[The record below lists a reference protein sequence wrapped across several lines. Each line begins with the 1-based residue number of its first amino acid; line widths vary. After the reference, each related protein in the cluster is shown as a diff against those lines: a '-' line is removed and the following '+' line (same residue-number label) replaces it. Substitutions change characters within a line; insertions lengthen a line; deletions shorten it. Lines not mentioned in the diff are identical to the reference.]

1 MIHIKEFLDC
11 IPQLSSYFIP
21 GFIFLYVRQYAQIK
35 EVKKIDFS
43 YRAIIASFIIK
54 AFVDTLFQI
63 KFFVNAP
70 LSVVYL
76 TYYIVAALAP
86 ILEFALRNALWAN
99 RLFRDTFQLSLT
111 TDIWAR
117 TIGTDGKS
125 CLRVY
130 LNSDISIMG
139 VPKYFDEDYLLLVKY
154 AICDSE
160 GEIPEPQT
168 GSSITI
174 PIKNIKYFE
183 SVYTDTEAKLRKLNL
198 E

>member
-86 ILEFALRNALWAN
+86 ILEFALRNTLWAN

-139 VPKYFDEDYLLLVKY
+139 VPKCCRRANLSENRRANLSRTAELNCPKSVEL
-154 AICDSE
+154 ICHKTAEQPS
-160 GEIPEPQT
+160 
-168 GSSITI
+168 
-174 PIKNIKYFE
+174 
-183 SVYTDTEAKLRKLNL
+183 
-198 E
+198 